1 MCWLIKWRSEQISAA
16 RWKSVKFARL
26 HFLFVNWDWISQGL
40 AQYDCMCRYYKAN
53 TKYQRISTCR
63 MMLLEPCRISV
74 LRRYFTKES
83 SVPSR
88 VSAYWKSRYV
98 GGKTTFRTPGC
109 TGCKKWFRRKNV
121 NLATSLEWKR
131 QVFFETNIFCV
142 FKLVKTYW
150 QRLFSL
156 DFVSKCNYSDQI
168 RDQ

>member
-1 MCWLIKWRSEQISAA
+1 MTCVDWLNDVVSRNQQLEDI
-16 RWKSVKFARL
+16 KFARL

-40 AQYDCMCRYYKAN
+40 AQYYFMCRYYKAN

-109 TGCKKWFRRKNV
+109 TGWKKLFRRKNV
-121 NLATSLEWKR
+121 NLATPFAFSRLG
-131 QVFFETNIFCV
+131 IFCACFQACQNLLAKAV
-142 FKLVKTYW
+142 FAWLC
-150 QRLFSL
+150 L
-156 DFVSKCNYSDQI
+156 
-168 RDQ
+168 

>member
-109 TGCKKWFRRKNV
+109 TGWKKIVSTEKCQSR
-121 NLATSLEWKR
+121 NLVRCFKLG
-131 QVFFETNIFCV
+131 IFCACFQACQNLLAKAV
-142 FKLVKTYW
+142 FAWL
-150 QRLFSL
+150 RL
-156 DFVSKCNYSDQI
+156 
-168 RDQ
+168 